1 MALRPKIFGYIMAAL
16 LLGFG
21 AILIVGALAGVYGT
35 NGYAWGIPFAAIGG
49 VLIIVSWRWLP

>member
-1 MALRPKIFGYIMAAL
+1 MAAL